1 MQHRS
6 PWRIVWSSL
15 VGHLLIAAVL
25 LKALPPAAVGA
36 TGTHDAV
43 DVVMVVMVAPREG
56 RAIDP
61 GDSPQNPPVP
71 LFQRGNVQSIR
82 QPQSPPFEK
91 GGQGDFVVGEGARH
105 LLVRA
110 RPSRD
115 PASATTTETPV
126 AGDALRSSPTGR
138 TGHSATLARIRAR
151 LNRAKRYPA
160 EARRQQLS
168 GHPVVEF
175 TIRRNGTT
183 TAARII
189 TSSGITILDTAA
201 LHTIR
206 RAEPLP
212 YLSDPIQV
220 PIGFEIQP

>member
-1 MQHRS
+1 MW
-6 PWRIVWSSL
+6 PSL

-25 LKALPPAAVGA
+25 LKALPPVVGA
-36 TGTHDAV
+36 TSTSDAV
-43 DVVMVVMVAPREG
+43 DVVMVEMPRIG
-56 RAIDP
+56 RHEFLRGASASTKVP
-61 GDSPQNPPVP
+61 GTFATTMAKSV
-71 LFQRGNVQSIR
+71 RHQS
-82 QPQSPPFEK
+82 
-91 GGQGDFVVGEGARH
+91 EGARH
-105 LLVRA
+105 LSERDRHLRA
-110 RPSRD
+110 QAPLPQRRLRNSSRPARGAVS
-115 PASATTTETPV
+115 SSTTETPA
-126 AGDALRSSPTGR
+126 AGDALRSSSTSR
-138 TGHSATLARIRAR
+138 AGHSATIARILAR

-175 TIRRNGTT
+175 TIRRDGTT

-189 TSSGITILDTAA
+189 TSSGIAILDTAA

-220 PIGFEIQP
+220 PIGFEIR